1 MKLSAQEIK
10 DLKIILIDSIEL
22 LRKEKDDKIKNEN
35 RKYYKK

>member
-22 LRKEKDDKIKNEN
+22 LRKEKDDKI
-35 RKYYKK
+35 

>member
-22 LRKEKDDKIKNEN
+22 LKKEKDDKI
-35 RKYYKK
+35 

>member
-22 LRKEKDDKIKNEN
+22 LRKENDDKI
-35 RKYYKK
+35 

>member
-22 LRKEKDDKIKNEN
+22 LRKENEN